1 MISIMFWLLAC
12 VCNSIMDVLST
23 RFDVSI
29 FRNFS
34 NKLFWDWRI
43 SWRNKWENGFKLNR
57 EKFLFSS
64 SIFVFLTD
72 AWHLFKALMLLFLI
86 LSIYFYVP
94 IFGILDIPFFFIS
107 WGITFELLYNIY
119 FIKDE

>member
-1 MISIMFWLLAC
+1 MISIIFWLLAC
-12 VCNSIMDVLST
+12 VCNAIMDVIST
-23 RFDVSI
+23 RYDVSI
-29 FRNFS
+29 FRNFL
-34 NKLFWDWRI
+34 NQFFWDWRI
-43 SWRNKWENGFKLNR
+43 SWHNKWKNGDILQG

>member
-1 MISIMFWLLAC
+1 
-12 VCNSIMDVLST
+12 
-23 RFDVSI
+23 
-29 FRNFS
+29 
-34 NKLFWDWRI
+34 LFWDWRI

>member
-12 VCNSIMDVLST
+12 VCNAIMDILST
-23 RFDVSI
+23 RYDVSI
-29 FRNFS
+29 FGNFS
-34 NKLFWDWRI
+34 NQLFWDWRI
-43 SWRNKWENGFKLNR
+43 SWRNKWKLGDKSNG
-57 EKFLFSS
+57 EKYLFSS

-72 AWHLFKALMLLFLI
+72 GWHLFKALMLMFLI

-94 IFGILDIPFFFIS
+94 IFGILDIPLFFIS

-119 FIKDE
+119 FIKNE

>member
-12 VCNSIMDVLST
+12 VCNAIMDILST
-23 RFDVSI
+23 RYDVSI
-29 FRNFS
+29 FGNFS
-34 NKLFWDWRI
+34 NQLFWDWRI
-43 SWRNKWENGFKLNR
+43 SWRNKWKVGDKSNG
-57 EKFLFSS
+57 EKYLFSS

-72 AWHLFKALMLLFLI
+72 GWHLFKALMLMFLI

-94 IFGILDIPFFFIS
+94 IFGILDIPLFFIS

-119 FIKDE
+119 FIKNE

>member
-1 MISIMFWLLAC
+1 
-12 VCNSIMDVLST
+12 MDVLST

>member
-12 VCNSIMDVLST
+12 VSNAIMDVLST
-23 RFDVSI
+23 RYDVSI

-34 NKLFWDWRI
+34 NQSFYDWRI
-43 SWRNKWENGFKLNR
+43 SWRNKWKDGDKSKG
-57 EKFLFSS
+57 EKFLFAS

-72 AWHLFKALMLLFLI
+72 AWHLYKALMLLFLI

-94 IFGILDIPFFFIS
+94 IFGILDIPLFFIS

-119 FIKDE
+119 FIKNE

>member
-1 MISIMFWLLAC
+1 MFWLLAC
-12 VCNSIMDVLST
+12 VSNAIMDVLST
-23 RFDVSI
+23 RYDVSI

-34 NKLFWDWRI
+34 NQSFYDWRI
-43 SWRNKWENGFKLNR
+43 SWRNKWKDGDKSKG
-57 EKFLFSS
+57 EKFLFAS

-72 AWHLFKALMLLFLI
+72 AWHLYKALMLLFLI

-94 IFGILDIPFFFIS
+94 IFGILDIPLFFIS

-119 FIKDE
+119 FIKNE